1 MRRAAFA
8 SLLIGL
14 LLAAP
19 AFPASVTLHPNGNLV
34 VFEGQIE
41 RGDFEKVEKLAREA
55 SPTGIYLAS
64 PGGNLAEAMRIGAL
78 VRRLAWET
86 KSAAG
91 RSVPMNMRDSVA
103 IAYGVKDPQRN
114 NQCTSACFL
123 IFISGIYRDG
133 HGIGIHRPFMSQAD
147 RERLAPEDQVRAANG
162 VRAVV
167 EHFVRRMGVPR
178 RYVDEMYAMPS
189 DRMRWITDDEIE
201 ADFKGFVPSVR
212 EWVKTQCGDEAETLR
227 CKDDVMTGI
236 KIRALEQ
243 NAKAPEES
251 NPGPKP

>member
-1 MRRAAFA
+1 MRRAAVI
-8 SLLIGL
+8 SLWIGL
-14 LLAAP
+14 WLSMP
-19 AFPASVTLHPNGNLV
+19 AFAASVTLHPNGNLV

-41 RGDFEKVEKLAREA
+41 PGDFEKVEKLAREA

-64 PGGNLAEAMRIGAL
+64 PGGNVAVAMRIGAL

-86 KSAAG
+86 KSAEG
-91 RSVPMNMRDSVA
+91 RTVPPAMRDSVA

-133 HGIGIHRPFMSQAD
+133 HGIGIHRPYMSAAD
-147 RERLAPEDQVRAANG
+147 RERLGPEDQAKAVNG

-167 EHFVRRMGVPR
+167 EYFVRRMGVPS
-178 RYVDEMYAMPS
+178 RYVEEMYAMPS
-189 DRMRWITDDEIE
+189 DRMRWITDEEIE
-201 ADFKGFVPSVR
+201 ADFKGFVPQVR
-212 EWVKTQCGDEAETLR
+212 EWVKSQCGDEAETLR
-227 CKDDVMTGI
+227 CKENVMTGI

-243 NAKAPEES
+243 NAKAPA
-251 NPGPKP
+251 P

>member
-1 MRRAAFA
+1 MRPAAVV
-8 SLLIGL
+8 SLWIGL
-14 LLAAP
+14 LLSMP
-19 AFPASVTLHPNGNLV
+19 AFAASVTLHPNGNLV

-41 RGDFEKVEKLAREA
+41 PGDFEKVEKLAREA

-64 PGGNLAEAMRIGAL
+64 PGGNVAVAMRIGAL

-86 KSAAG
+86 KSAEG
-91 RSVPMNMRDSVA
+91 RNVPMNMRDGVA

-133 HGIGIHRPFMSQAD
+133 HGLGIHRPTMSQAD
-147 RERLAPEDQVRAANG
+147 RERLAPEDQVKAADG

-167 EHFVRRMGVPR
+167 EYFVRRMGVPR
-178 RYVDEMYAMPS
+178 RYVDEMYAMPN
-189 DRMRWITDDEIE
+189 DRMRWITDEEIE

-227 CKDDVMTGI
+227 CKEDVMTGI

-243 NAKAPEES
+243 NAKAGEPAEKA
-251 NPGPKP
+251 P

>member
-8 SLLIGL
+8 SLLIAL
-14 LLAAP
+14 WLAAP
-19 AFPASVTLHPNGNLV
+19 AFAASVTLHPNGNLV

-64 PGGNLAEAMRIGAL
+64 PGGDLAEAMRIGAL

-133 HGIGIHRPFMSQAD
+133 HGIGIHRPFMKPEEI
-147 RERLAPEDQVRAANG
+147 ERLPPDVADKMNSNVRAG
-162 VRAVV
+162 V
-167 EHFVRRMGVPR
+167 ELFLRRMGVPL
-178 RYVDEMYAMPS
+178 RYVDEMYKMPS
-189 DRMRWITDDEIE
+189 DQMRWITDEEIA
-201 ADFKGFVPSVR
+201 ADFTGFIPQVR
-212 EWVKTQCGDEAETLR
+212 DWVKTQCGEESGTLR
-227 CKDDVMTGI
+227 CKENVMTGI
-236 KIRALEQ
+236 KIRTLEQ
-243 NAKAPEES
+243 QTR
-251 NPGPKP
+251 